1 MNMMNL
7 KNKVILITGA
17 GTGLGKAL
25 ALVAGQAG
33 AKVICVGRRKD
44 KIQQTAEE
52 VTKAG
57 GMGTAVEMD
66 VTDLKSVE
74 KGLKMAEKVGPIDV
88 LINNAGI
95 ITGLKAVQ
103 DLPVEEWD
111 KIMAT
116 NVRGPYLMIRAI
128 LPGMIQRG
136 FGRIL
141 NISAPIKHLPKASA
155 YCASKCA
162 LDSLTKAVGYEL
174 KGMDVIIN
182 AVEPPFLDT
191 EMHKGGKKPEEVVA
205 QVMELAML
213 EADSQSGRVIKIP

>member
-1 MNMMNL
+1 MNL
-7 KNKVILITGA
+7 QDKVILITGA
-17 GTGLGKAL
+17 GSGLGKAL
-25 ALVAGQAG
+25 AIAAGQVG
-33 AKVICVGRRKD
+33 GKVICAGRRRD
-44 KIQQTAEE
+44 RIEQTAAE

-57 GMGTAVEMD
+57 GLGIVVEMD
-66 VTDLKSVE
+66 VTDQKSVE
-74 KGLKMAEKVGPIDV
+74 KGMKLAEKNGPIEI

-95 ITGLKAVQ
+95 ITGMKAVQ

-116 NVRGPYLMIRAI
+116 NVRGPYLLMRAI

-141 NISAPIKHLPKASA
+141 NISAPIKHLPKAAA

-162 LDSLTKAVGYEL
+162 LDSLTKALSYEL
-174 KGMDVIIN
+174 KGLDILVN

-205 QVMELAML
+205 QILELAT
-213 EADSQSGRVIKIP
+213 AAAGAPGGRVVKIAQ

>member
-1 MNMMNL
+1 MNL
-7 KNKVILITGA
+7 RDKVILITGA
-17 GTGLGKAL
+17 GSGLGKAL
-25 ALVAGQAG
+25 AIAAGQAG
-33 AKVICVGRRKD
+33 GKVICAGRRKER
-44 KIQQTAEE
+44 IQQTAEE
-52 VTKAG
+52 VTKEG
-57 GMGTAVEMD
+57 GVGTAVEMD

-74 KGLKMAEKVGPIDV
+74 KAIKHAEKNGPIEI

-95 ITGLKAVQ
+95 ITGMKAVQ

-116 NVRGPYLMIRAI
+116 NVRGPYLLMRAI

-141 NISAPIKHLPKASA
+141 NISASIKHLPKASA

-162 LDSLTKAVGYEL
+162 LDSLTKAVSYEL
-174 KGMDVIIN
+174 KGLDILVN

-205 QVMELAML
+205 QILELVGL
-213 EADSQSGRVIKIP
+213 EAGSQSGRIVKIA

>member
-1 MNMMNL
+1 MNS
-7 KNKVILITGA
+7 KDKVVLITGA
-17 GTGLGKAL
+17 GSGLGKAL
-25 ALVAGQAG
+25 ALAAGQVG
-33 AKVICVGRRKD
+33 AKVICAGRRKD

-52 VTKAG
+52 VTRAG

-74 KGLKMAEKVGPIDV
+74 KGLKMAEKVGPIDI

-95 ITGLKAVQ
+95 ITGMKAVQ

-116 NVRGPYLMIRAI
+116 NVRGPYLLMRAI
-128 LPGMIQRG
+128 LPGLIQRG

-174 KGMDVIIN
+174 KGVDVIIN

-205 QVMELAML
+205 QILELVSA
-213 EADSQSGRVIKIP
+213 ETGSQSGRIVKIA

>member
-1 MNMMNL
+1 MNL
-7 KNKVILITGA
+7 KDKVVLITGA
-17 GTGLGKAL
+17 GSGLGKAL
-25 ALVAGQAG
+25 AVAAGQVG
-33 AKVICVGRRKD
+33 AKVICAGRRKD
-44 KIQQTAEE
+44 KIQQTADE
-52 VTKAG
+52 VTKVG
-57 GMGTAVEMD
+57 GTGTAVEMD

-74 KGLKMAEKVGPIDV
+74 KGVKLAEKVGPIDV

-116 NVRGPYLMIRAI
+116 NVRGPYLMIRSI

-141 NISAPIKHLPKASA
+141 NISAPIKHLPKAAA

-174 KGMDVIIN
+174 KGVDVIIN

-205 QVMELAML
+205 QVIELATL
-213 EADSQSGRVIKIP
+213 EAGSQSGRVIKIP

>member
-1 MNMMNL
+1 MNL
-7 KNKVILITGA
+7 KDKVVLITGA
-17 GTGLGKAL
+17 GSGLGKAL
-25 ALVAGQAG
+25 AVAAGQVG
-33 AKVICVGRRKD
+33 AKVICAGRRKD
-44 KIQQTAEE
+44 KIQQASDE
-52 VTKAG
+52 VTKVG
-57 GMGTAVEMD
+57 GVGTALEMD

-74 KGLKMAEKVGPIDV
+74 KGVKMAEKVGPIDI

-95 ITGLKAVQ
+95 ITGMKAVQ

-116 NVRGPYLMIRAI
+116 NVRGPYLLMRGI

-162 LDSLTKAVGYEL
+162 LDSLTKAVSYEL
-174 KGMDVIIN
+174 KGLDILVN

-205 QVMELAML
+205 QILELVAL
-213 EADSQSGRVIKIP
+213 EAGSQSGRIVKIA

>member
-1 MNMMNL
+1 MNL
-7 KNKVILITGA
+7 KDKVVLITGA
-17 GTGLGKAL
+17 GSGLGKAL
-25 ALVAGQAG
+25 AVAAGQVG
-33 AKVICVGRRKD
+33 AKVICAGRRKD
-44 KIQQTAEE
+44 KIQQTVDEM
-52 VTKAG
+52 TKAG
-57 GMGTAVEMD
+57 GVGTAVEMD
-66 VTDLKSVE
+66 VTDLKSLE
-74 KGLKMAEKVGPIDV
+74 KGVKMVEKVGLVDV

-95 ITGLKAVQ
+95 ITGMKAVQ

-116 NVRGPYLMIRAI
+116 NVRGPYLLIRAI

-141 NISAPIKHLPKASA
+141 NISAPIKHLPKAAA

-162 LDSLTKAVGYEL
+162 LDSLTKAVSYEL
-174 KGMDVIIN
+174 KGLDILVN

-205 QVMELAML
+205 QILELVAL
-213 EADSQSGRVIKIP
+213 DAGSQSGRIVKIA

>member
-1 MNMMNL
+1 MNL
-7 KNKVILITGA
+7 KDKVVLITGA
-17 GTGLGKAL
+17 GSGLGKAL
-25 ALVAGQAG
+25 ALAAGQVG
-33 AKVICVGRRKD
+33 AKVICSGRRTD

-52 VTKAG
+52 VTKSG
-57 GMGTAVEMD
+57 GVGTAMEMD

-74 KGLKMAEKVGPIDV
+74 KGLKMAAKVGPIDI

-95 ITGLKAVQ
+95 ITGMKAVQ

-116 NVRGPYLMIRAI
+116 NVRGPYLLMRTI

-141 NISAPIKHLPKASA
+141 NISAPIKHLPKAAA

-162 LDSLTKAVGYEL
+162 LDSLTKAVSYEL
-174 KGMDVIIN
+174 KGLDILVN

-205 QVMELAML
+205 QILELVAL
-213 EADSQSGRVIKIP
+213 DAGSQSGRIVKIA

>member
-1 MNMMNL
+1 MNL
-7 KNKVILITGA
+7 KDKVVLITGA
-17 GTGLGKAL
+17 GSGLGKAL
-25 ALVAGQAG
+25 AIAAGQEG
-33 AKVICVGRRKD
+33 AKVICAGRRKER
-44 KIQQTAEE
+44 IQQVAEE
-52 VTKAG
+52 VTKVG
-57 GMGTAVEMD
+57 GVGMAVEIDVMD
-66 VTDLKSVE
+66 EKSVE
-74 KGLKMAEKVGPIDV
+74 KGVKQAEKNGPIDI

-95 ITGLKAVQ
+95 ITGMKAVQ

-116 NVRGPYLMIRAI
+116 NVRGPYLLVRAI
-128 LPGMIQRG
+128 LPGMVQRG

-162 LDSLTKAVGYEL
+162 LDSLTKAVSYEL
-174 KGMDVIIN
+174 KGLDILVN

-205 QVMELAML
+205 QILELVAL
-213 EADSQSGRVIKIP
+213 EAGSQSGRVVKIA

>member
-1 MNMMNL
+1 MDL

-17 GTGLGKAL
+17 GSGLGKAL
-25 ALVAGQAG
+25 AIAAGQMG
-33 AKVICVGRRKD
+33 AKVVCAGRRKD
-44 KIQQTAEE
+44 RIQQTAEE

-57 GMGTAVEMD
+57 GVGLAVEMD
-66 VTDLKSVE
+66 VTDFKSIE
-74 KGLKMAEKVGPIDV
+74 KGLQVAEKGAPIEI

-103 DLPVEEWD
+103 ELPIEEWD
-111 KIMAT
+111 RIMAT
-116 NVRGPYLMIRAI
+116 NVRGPYLLIRAI

-136 FGRIL
+136 FGRIV

-162 LDSLTKAVGYEL
+162 LDSLTKAVSYEL
-174 KGMDVIIN
+174 KGLDILVN

-205 QVMELAML
+205 QILELAAL
-213 EADSQSGRVIKIP
+213 EAGAASGRIVKIA

>member
-1 MNMMNL
+1 MNL
-7 KNKVILITGA
+7 KDKVVLITGA
-17 GTGLGKAL
+17 GSGLGKAL
-25 ALVAGQAG
+25 AITAGQAG
-33 AKVICVGRRKD
+33 AKVICTGRRKD

-57 GMGTAVEMD
+57 GLGTAMEMD
-66 VTDLKSVE
+66 VTDRKSVE
-74 KGLKMAEKVGPIDV
+74 KGVKMAEKVGPIDV

-116 NVRGPYLMIRAI
+116 NVRGPYLMIRSI

-174 KGMDVIIN
+174 KGVDVIIN

-205 QVMELAML
+205 QILELVGL
-213 EADSQSGRVIKIP
+213 EAGSQSGRIVKIS

>member
-1 MNMMNL
+1 MNL
-7 KNKVILITGA
+7 KDKVVLITGA
-17 GTGLGKAL
+17 GSGLGKAL
-25 ALVAGQAG
+25 ALAAGQVG
-33 AKVICVGRRKD
+33 AKVICAGRRRD

-52 VTKAG
+52 VTKVG
-57 GMGTAVEMD
+57 GVGTAVEMD

-74 KGLKMAEKVGPIDV
+74 KGLKVAEKVGQIDI

-95 ITGLKAVQ
+95 ITGMKAVQ

-116 NVRGPYLMIRAI
+116 NVRGPYLLMRTI

-162 LDSLTKAVGYEL
+162 LDSLTKAVSYEL
-174 KGMDVIIN
+174 KGLDILVN

-191 EMHKGGKKPEEVVA
+191 EMHKGGKKSEEVVA
-205 QVMELAML
+205 PIL
-213 EADSQSGRVIKIP
+213 EMVVLEPGSQSGRIVKLT

>member
-1 MNMMNL
+1 MNL
-7 KNKVILITGA
+7 KDKVVLITGA
-17 GTGLGKAL
+17 GSGLGKAL
-25 ALVAGQAG
+25 AVAVGQVG
-33 AKVICVGRRKD
+33 AKVICAGRRKD
-44 KIQQTAEE
+44 KIQQTADE

-57 GMGTAVEMD
+57 GMGTVVEID

-74 KGLKMAEKVGPIDV
+74 KGVKMAEKVGPVDV

-95 ITGLKAVQ
+95 ITGMKAVQ

-116 NVRGPYLMIRAI
+116 NVRGPYLLMRTI

-162 LDSLTKAVGYEL
+162 LDSLTKAVSYEL
-174 KGMDVIIN
+174 KGLDILVN

-205 QVMELAML
+205 QILELVAL
-213 EADSQSGRVIKIP
+213 EAGSQSGRIVKIA

>member
-1 MNMMNL
+1 MNL

-17 GTGLGKAL
+17 GSGLGKAL
-25 ALVAGQAG
+25 ALAAGQGG
-33 AKVICVGRRKD
+33 AKVICAGRRKD
-44 KIQQTAEE
+44 KIQHTADE
-52 VTKAG
+52 VSKAG

-74 KGLKMAEKVGPIDV
+74 KGLKQAEKIGPIEI
-88 LINNAGI
+88 LFNNAGI

-103 DLPVEEWD
+103 DLPIEEWD

-116 NVRGPYLMIRAI
+116 NVRGPYLLIRSI

-136 FGRIL
+136 FGRIV

-174 KGMDVIIN
+174 KGVDVIIN

-205 QVMELAML
+205 QILELATL
-213 EADSQSGRVIKIP
+213 ETGAPSGRVIKLG

>member
-1 MNMMNL
+1 MNL

-17 GTGLGKAL
+17 GSGLGKAL
-25 ALVAGQAG
+25 ALALGQVG
-33 AKVICVGRRKD
+33 AKVICAGRRTD
-44 KIQQTAEE
+44 KIQQTSDE
-52 VTKAG
+52 VTKIG
-57 GMGTAVEMD
+57 GVGSAMEMD

-74 KGLKMAEKVGPIDV
+74 KGLKMAEKVGPIDI

-95 ITGLKAVQ
+95 ITGMKAVQ

-116 NVRGPYLMIRAI
+116 NVRGPYLLMRAI

-174 KGMDVIIN
+174 KGVDVIIN

-191 EMHKGGKKPEEVVA
+191 EMHKGGKKPEDVVA
-205 QVMELAML
+205 QILELVAL
-213 EADSQSGRVIKIP
+213 EAGSQSGRIVKIA

>member
-1 MNMMNL
+1 MNL
-7 KNKVILITGA
+7 KDKVVLITGA
-17 GTGLGKAL
+17 GSGLGKAL
-25 ALVAGQAG
+25 AVAAGQVG
-33 AKVICVGRRKD
+33 AKVICAGRRKE
-44 KIQQTAEE
+44 KIQQTADE
-52 VTKAG
+52 VDKVG

-66 VTDLKSVE
+66 VTDLKSLE
-74 KGLKMAEKVGPIDV
+74 KGVKMAEKVGPIDV

-95 ITGLKAVQ
+95 ITGMKAVQ

-116 NVRGPYLMIRAI
+116 NVRGPYLLTRAI

-141 NISAPIKHLPKASA
+141 NISAPIKHLPKAAA

-174 KGMDVIIN
+174 KGVDVIIN

-191 EMHKGGKKPEEVVA
+191 EMHKGGKRPEEVVA
-205 QVMELAML
+205 QILELVGL
-213 EADSQSGRVIKIP
+213 EAGSQSGRIVKIA

>member
-1 MNMMNL
+1 MQIL
-7 KNKVILITGA
+7 KNRTLLITGA
-17 GTGLGKAL
+17 GSGLGKAL
-25 ALVAGQAG
+25 AITAGQAG
-33 AKVICVGRRKD
+33 AKVICAGRRKD
-44 KIQQTAEE
+44 KIQQTADE
-52 VTKAG
+52 VNKVG
-57 GMGTAVEMD
+57 GMGTAMEMD

-74 KGLKMAEKVGPIDV
+74 KGLKMAEKVGPIDI

-95 ITGLKAVQ
+95 ITGMKAVQ

-116 NVRGPYLMIRAI
+116 NVRGPYLLMRAI

-174 KGMDVIIN
+174 KGVDVIIN

-205 QVMELAML
+205 QILELVAL
-213 EADSQSGRVIKIP
+213 EAGSQSGRIVKIA

>member
-1 MNMMNL
+1 MNL
-7 KNKVILITGA
+7 KDKVVLITGA
-17 GTGLGKAL
+17 GSGLGKAL
-25 ALVAGQAG
+25 AVSAGQVG
-33 AKVICVGRRKD
+33 AKVICAGRRKD
-44 KIQQTAEE
+44 KIQQTADE
-52 VTKAG
+52 VNKVG

-74 KGLKMAEKVGPIDV
+74 KGVKMAEQVGPIDV

-95 ITGLKAVQ
+95 ITGMKAVQ

-116 NVRGPYLMIRAI
+116 NVRGPYLLMRAI

-141 NISAPIKHLPKASA
+141 NISAPIKHLPKAAA

-162 LDSLTKAVGYEL
+162 LDSLTKAVSYES
-174 KGMDVIIN
+174 KGLDILVN
-182 AVEPPFLDT
+182 GVEPPFLDT

-205 QVMELAML
+205 QILDLVGL
-213 EADSQSGRVIKIP
+213 EAGSQSGRIVKIA

>member
-1 MNMMNL
+1 MNL
-7 KNKVILITGA
+7 KDKVVLITGA
-17 GTGLGKAL
+17 GSGLGKAL

-33 AKVICVGRRKD
+33 AKVICAGRRKER
-44 KIQQTAEE
+44 IQQAAEE
-52 VTKAG
+52 VTQAG
-57 GMGTAVEMD
+57 GVGLAVDMD

-74 KGLKMAEKVGPIDV
+74 KGLKQAEKLGPIEI
-88 LINNAGI
+88 LFNNAGI

-116 NVRGPYLMIRAI
+116 NVRGPYLLIRAI

-136 FGRIL
+136 FGRIV

-174 KGMDVIIN
+174 KGVDVIIN

-205 QVMELAML
+205 QVMELATL
-213 EADSQSGRVIKIP
+213 EAGSQSGRIVKIA

>member
-1 MNMMNL
+1 MNL
-7 KNKVILITGA
+7 KDKVVLITGA
-17 GTGLGKAL
+17 GSGLGKAL
-25 ALVAGQAG
+25 ALAAGQVG
-33 AKVICVGRRKD
+33 AKVICAGRRTD

-52 VTKAG
+52 VTKSG
-57 GMGTAVEMD
+57 SVGTAMEMD

-74 KGLKMAEKVGPIDV
+74 KGLKMAEKVGPIDI

-95 ITGLKAVQ
+95 ITGMKAVQ

-116 NVRGPYLMIRAI
+116 NVRGPYLLMRTI

-162 LDSLTKAVGYEL
+162 LDSLTKAVSYEL
-174 KGMDVIIN
+174 KGLGILVN

-205 QVMELAML
+205 QILELVAL
-213 EADSQSGRVIKIP
+213 DAGSQSGRIVKIA

>member
-1 MNMMNL
+1 MNL

-17 GTGLGKAL
+17 GSGLGKAL
-25 ALVAGQAG
+25 ALAAGQGG
-33 AKVICVGRRKD
+33 AKVICAGRRMD
-44 KIQQTAEE
+44 KIQQTADE
-52 VTKAG
+52 VTKVG
-57 GMGTAVEMD
+57 GVGTAAEID

-74 KGLKMAEKVGPIDV
+74 KCLKMAEKVGPIDI

-95 ITGLKAVQ
+95 ITGMKAVQ

-116 NVRGPYLMIRAI
+116 NVRGPYLLMRAI

-174 KGMDVIIN
+174 KGVDVIIN

-205 QVMELAML
+205 QILELVAL
-213 EADSQSGRVIKIP
+213 EAGRQSGRIVKIA

>member
-1 MNMMNL
+1 MNL
-7 KNKVILITGA
+7 KDKVVLITGA
-17 GTGLGKAL
+17 GSGLGKAL
-25 ALVAGQAG
+25 AIAAGQEG
-33 AKVICVGRRKD
+33 AKVICAGRRKER
-44 KIQQTAEE
+44 IQQVAEE
-52 VTKAG
+52 VTKVG
-57 GMGTAVEMD
+57 GVGMAVEID
-66 VTDLKSVE
+66 VTDEKSVE
-74 KGLKMAEKVGPIDV
+74 KGVKQAEKNGPIDI

-95 ITGLKAVQ
+95 ITGMKAVQ

-116 NVRGPYLMIRAI
+116 NVRGPYLLVRAI
-128 LPGMIQRG
+128 LPGMVQRG

-162 LDSLTKAVGYEL
+162 LDSLTKAVSYEL
-174 KGMDVIIN
+174 KGLDILVN

-205 QVMELAML
+205 QILELVAL
-213 EADSQSGRVIKIP
+213 EAGSQSGRVVKIA

>member
-1 MNMMNL
+1 MNL
-7 KNKVILITGA
+7 KDKVVLITGA
-17 GTGLGKAL
+17 GSGLGKAL
-25 ALVAGQAG
+25 ALAAGQVG
-33 AKVICVGRRKD
+33 AKVICAGRRKD
-44 KIQQTAEE
+44 KIQQTADE
-52 VTKAG
+52 VNKVG

-66 VTDLKSVE
+66 VTDLKSVD
-74 KGLKMAEKVGPIDV
+74 KGLKMAERAGPIDV

-95 ITGLKAVQ
+95 ITGMKAVQ
-103 DLPVEEWD
+103 DLPVDEWD

-116 NVRGPYLMIRAI
+116 NVRGPYLLMRAI

-162 LDSLTKAVGYEL
+162 LDSLTKAVSYEL
-174 KGMDVIIN
+174 KGLDILVN

-205 QVMELAML
+205 QILDLVGL
-213 EADSQSGRVIKIP
+213 EAGSQSGRIVKIA

>member
-1 MNMMNL
+1 MNL
-7 KNKVILITGA
+7 LNKVILITGA

-25 ALVAGQAG
+25 AVAAGQVG
-33 AKVICVGRRKD
+33 AKVICAGRRKD
-44 KIQQTAEE
+44 KIQQTADE
-52 VTKAG
+52 VNKAG
-57 GMGTAVEMD
+57 GTGTAVEMD
-66 VTDLKSVE
+66 VTDLKSIE
-74 KGLKMAEKVGPIDV
+74 KGLKMAEKVGPIDI

-95 ITGLKAVQ
+95 ITGMKAVQ

-116 NVRGPYLMIRAI
+116 NVRGPYLLMRAI

-162 LDSLTKAVGYEL
+162 LDSLTKAVSYEL
-174 KGMDVIIN
+174 KGLDILVN

-205 QVMELAML
+205 QILELVAL
-213 EADSQSGRVIKIP
+213 DAGSQSGRIVKIA

>member
-1 MNMMNL
+1 MNL

-17 GTGLGKAL
+17 GSGLGKAL
-25 ALVAGQAG
+25 ALAAGLGG
-33 AKVICVGRRKD
+33 AKVICAGRRMD
-44 KIQQTAEE
+44 KIQQTADE
-52 VTKAG
+52 VTKVG
-57 GMGTAVEMD
+57 GVGTAAEID

-74 KGLKMAEKVGPIDV
+74 KCLKMAEKVGPIDI

-95 ITGLKAVQ
+95 ITGMKAVQ

-116 NVRGPYLMIRAI
+116 NVRGPYLLMRAI

-174 KGMDVIIN
+174 KGVDVIIN

-205 QVMELAML
+205 QILELVAL
-213 EADSQSGRVIKIP
+213 EAGSQSGRIVKIA

>member
-1 MNMMNL
+1 M
-7 KNKVILITGA
+7 LITGA
-17 GTGLGKAL
+17 GSGLGKAL
-25 ALVAGQAG
+25 AVAAGQAG
-33 AKVICVGRRKD
+33 AKVICAGRRKER
-44 KIQQTAEE
+44 IQQTADE

-57 GMGTAVEMD
+57 GAGTAVEMD

-74 KGLKMAEKVGPIDV
+74 KGLKMAEKVGPIEI

-116 NVRGPYLMIRAI
+116 NVRGPYLMIRSI

-174 KGMDVIIN
+174 KGVDVIIN

-213 EADSQSGRVIKIP
+213 EAGSQSGRVIKIP

>member
-1 MNMMNL
+1 MNL
-7 KNKVILITGA
+7 KDKVVLITGA
-17 GTGLGKAL
+17 GSGLGKAL
-25 ALVAGQAG
+25 ALAAGQVG
-33 AKVICVGRRKD
+33 AKVICAGRRTD
-44 KIQQTAEE
+44 KIQQTSDE
-52 VTKAG
+52 VTKVG
-57 GMGTAVEMD
+57 GVGTAVEMD

-74 KGLKMAEKVGPIDV
+74 KGLKMAEKVGPIDI

-95 ITGLKAVQ
+95 ITGMKAVQ

-116 NVRGPYLMIRAI
+116 NVRGPYLLMRAI

-174 KGMDVIIN
+174 KGVDVIIN

-205 QVMELAML
+205 PIMELVSA
-213 EADSQSGRVIKIP
+213 ETGSQSGRIVKIA

>member
-1 MNMMNL
+1 MNL

-17 GTGLGKAL
+17 GSGLGKAL

-33 AKVICVGRRKD
+33 AKVICAGRRKD
-44 KIQQTAEE
+44 KIQQIAEE
-52 VTKAG
+52 VTQAG
-57 GMGTAVEMD
+57 GVGLAVEMD

-74 KGLKMAEKVGPIDV
+74 KGLKQAEKMGPIEI
-88 LINNAGI
+88 LFNNAGI

-103 DLPVEEWD
+103 DLPIEEWD

-116 NVRGPYLMIRAI
+116 NVRGPYLLIRAI

-136 FGRIL
+136 FGRIV

-174 KGMDVIIN
+174 KGVDIIIN

-191 EMHKGGKKPEEVVA
+191 EMHTGGKKPEEVVA
-205 QVMELAML
+205 QVMELATL
-213 EADSQSGRVIKIP
+213 EAGSQSGRIVKIA

>member
-1 MNMMNL
+1 M
-7 KNKVILITGA
+7 LITGA
-17 GTGLGKAL
+17 GSGLGKAL
-25 ALVAGQAG
+25 AVAAGQVG
-33 AKVICVGRRKD
+33 AKVICAGRRKER
-44 KIQQTAEE
+44 IEQTADE

-57 GMGTAVEMD
+57 GVGLAVGMD

-74 KGLKMAEKVGPIDV
+74 KGLKVAEKVGPIDV

-136 FGRIL
+136 FGRIV

-162 LDSLTKAVGYEL
+162 LDSLTKAVSYEL
-174 KGMDVIIN
+174 KGLDILVN

-205 QVMELAML
+205 QILELVAL
-213 EADSQSGRVIKIP
+213 EAGSQSGRIVKIA

>member
-1 MNMMNL
+1 MNL
-7 KNKVILITGA
+7 RDKVILITGA
-17 GTGLGKAL
+17 GSGLGKAL
-25 ALVAGQAG
+25 AIAAGQVG
-33 AKVICVGRRKD
+33 GKVICAGRRKD
-44 KIQQTAEE
+44 RIEQTAAE

-57 GMGTAVEMD
+57 GVGIAVEMD

-74 KGLKMAEKVGPIDV
+74 KGLKIAEKVGTIDV

-95 ITGLKAVQ
+95 ITGMKAVQ

-111 KIMAT
+111 KIMST
-116 NVRGPYLMIRAI
+116 NVRGPYLLMRTI

-162 LDSLTKAVGYEL
+162 LDSLTKAVSYEL
-174 KGMDVIIN
+174 KGLDILVN

-205 QVMELAML
+205 QILELVAL
-213 EADSQSGRVIKIP
+213 EAGSQSGRIVKIA